1 MNHASSP
8 LPGSDAADT
17 RAEEVSRHRHVL
29 NAMIDAGAELMQIM
43 LQQARARHAADADG
57 PAPVAGPAVAE
68 DYDRVSR
75 SVRRSIML
83 VQRLSEPAAD
93 QSAKHDA
100 EQRAARRQII
110 RAVEDEIE
118 AKSSGDE
125 AESLVAE
132 LHERLD
138 GPELDDEI
146 GVRPVAEIINDVRRD
161 LGLAYAGLAPY
172 KRRTPADVAELC
184 ARAARAGAGEIARMS
199 ERARTDARRGWS
211 EAGIARAEGHTAE
224 ALLLGEAG
232 LDEVVA
238 ALRQAPPRPG
248 LASRP
253 PRVADD
259 G

>member
-1 MNHASSP
+1 MYHASSS
-8 LPGSDAADT
+8 LPRSDAADT
-17 RAEEVSRHRHVL
+17 RAEEVSQHRHVL

-43 LQQARARHAADADG
+43 LQQARAQGAADADG
-57 PAPVAGPAVAE
+57 PATVAGPAVAE

-83 VQRLSEPAAD
+83 VHRLSEPAAEQTAKD
-93 QSAKHDA
+93 SAQ
-100 EQRAARRQII
+100 QRVARRQII

-118 AKSSGDE
+118 AKSRGDE

-172 KRRTPADVAELC
+172 KRRTPADVAALC
-184 ARAARAGAGEIARMS
+184 ARAARADRDEIARLAGHA
-199 ERARTDARRGWS
+199 RADLRRGWS
-211 EAGIARAEGHTAE
+211 EAGILRAKGDTTQ
-224 ALLLGEAG
+224 ALLLGDEG

-238 ALRQAPPRPG
+238 ASRRGPPCRGLGSRQPPE
-248 LASRP
+248 
-253 PRVADD
+253 ADD